1 MEATMSD
8 AFKAVTEDC
17 SDDDFLKHPELLEV
31 LEKLKERAEYVVTN
45 DTRRKLEKAKADAL
59 AAQERHLQALV
70 LKNAWTNIGISLC
83 SKEDLEPCVEG
94 ATKDFIEQFEG
105 LKYQVL
111 IAESPFGSVLNI
123 QNQPE
128 VTQELK
134 AEVHIQLAE
143 ELLKQKSKLL
153 NQMGD
158 FKCSSL
164 QESVLSK
171 CTDRD
176 IKKRSVFNLVLEYA
190 DCASEFKKAYEQYLT
205 LVSSMPVLDEKEH
218 DLLKICE
225 EVYEN
230 YFLANDGIEE
240 EVESCIQHNVN
251 HLFKEAEKRLLCE
264 VEQKRATVQQK
275 ESRLQEFERIWSPEL
290 EDKITSYKIAIRDN
304 RGLQFALDT
313 APSDS
318 D

>member
-1 MEATMSD
+1 MECSMSD
-8 AFKAVTEDC
+8 AMKAVAEDC
-17 SDDDFLKHPELLEV
+17 SDDEFLKHPELLEV
-31 LEKLKERAEYVVTN
+31 LEKLKEQAEYVVTN
-45 DTRRKLEKAKADAL
+45 GTRRKLEKAKADAF
-59 AAQERHLQALV
+59 AAQERHLQALL

-94 ATKDFIEQFEG
+94 ATKDFIEQFKG
-105 LKYQVL
+105 LKDLVL
-111 IAESPFGSVLNI
+111 IAESRFGSVLNI
-123 QNQPE
+123 QSQPE

-134 AEVHIQLAE
+134 AEIHILLAE

-164 QESVLSK
+164 QESVVSR
-171 CTDRD
+171 CIDRD
-176 IKKRSVFNLVLEYA
+176 VKEKSVFNLMREYA
-190 DCASEFKKAYEQYLT
+190 NCASEFKKSYEEYLT
-205 LVSSMPVLDEKEH
+205 VVSSMPVLDEEEH
-218 DLLKICE
+218 DLLKKCE

-230 YFLANDGIEE
+230 YFLAVDEIEE
-240 EVESCIQHNVN
+240 EVESCIENEVPD
-251 HLFKEAEKRLLCE
+251 LFNETEKRLLCE
-264 VEQKRATVQQK
+264 IEQKTAALEEK
-275 ESRLQEFERIWSPEL
+275 ESRIQEFERIWSPEL

-313 APSDS
+313 ASTDS